1 MPTQP
6 VNTDTLSNLT
16 DAQCAMTADSVNV
29 AADPSAADLLVYVAQ
44 NVFAFDD
51 QHPLLFTQFFFWAF
65 LAMVML
71 VLALIGSGRKKN
83 GEVDRTRI
91 LMRNAFLF
99 FVSIFFYYKTSGDF
113 TLLLVI
119 TTMLTYVVGLQVG
132 KAVKGLDPKAP
143 APRRAKLWV
152 GVGILVTLSVLFY
165 FKYSYLAVDMIN
177 QLFGTQLVVYDYI
190 AELGNALTSSNR
202 FSVDYIWLPV
212 GISFYTF
219 QCISYVMDIF
229 RRRIEPLRNI
239 LNYGFYVSF
248 FPQLVAGPI
257 VRANE
262 FVAQIERPYNLSRR
276 WLGIS
281 IFWMLNG
288 LAKKIILADYLAVNF
303 ADRVFTN
310 PTMYGG
316 FENFSAL
323 FVYSLQVYADFSG
336 YTDIAIGVAML
347 MGFYLPRNFNS
358 PYKATNC
365 GGFWKRWHISLS
377 KWLQDYLYIPMGGN
391 RTASFGT
398 YAVIFTIA
406 VVGTLLSG
414 SVWVAVGVIA
424 AALWC
429 LIEVLLHPEK
439 KKGIT
444 SNVNRMNTMLL
455 GGLWHGASWNFMIWG
470 GLNGLGMLIWR
481 TWATIGIHWRALI
494 TVVGTVVLSLV
505 ALKTEWPVM
514 RMGAVWLGVIA
525 LCSALRSLYNALRA
539 PWQLSWLERA
549 WAITQTFVFVTFTRL
564 FFRAGSNLDPAEAN
578 QVAWETATQ
587 MVAQIGSPWNTQQ
600 IPAIIQGYAPVFILF
615 VLGMIIHWL
624 PERFKRRYRLWFALM
639 PLPLM
644 AVVAVVIVIVIYQ
657 FVTADL
663 QKFIY
668 FQF

>member
-1 MPTQP
+1 
-6 VNTDTLSNLT
+6 
-16 DAQCAMTADSVNV
+16 MT
-29 AADPSAADLLVYVAQ
+29 PSDYSLLDFAKALLY

-51 QHPLLFTQFFFWAF
+51 QHPLLFTQFYFWAF
-65 LAMVML
+65 FAFVVL
-71 VLALIGSGRKKN
+71 VLALIGRS
-83 GEVDRTRI
+83 RI
-91 LMRNAFLF
+91 MMRNAFLF
-99 FVSIFFYYKTSGDF
+99 FVSVFFYYKTSGDF
-113 TLLLVI
+113 TVLLIVATCLS
-119 TTMLTYVVGLQVG
+119 YFVGMRVG
-132 KAVKGLDPKAP
+132 KSVAGLPKDAP
-143 APRRAKLWV
+143 APMVAKVWV
-152 GVGILVTLSVLFY
+152 GVGVVINLVVLGY
-165 FKYSYLAVDMIN
+165 FKYAYLVVDMIN
-177 QLFGTQLVVYDYI
+177 QICGTDFEVHDYL
-190 AELGNALTSSNR
+190 AALGNAIIGDDGH
-202 FSVDYIWLPV
+202 FSIDFIWLPV

-219 QCISYVMDIF
+219 QCISYLMDIY
-229 RRRIEPLRNI
+229 RRRIEPLRNF

-262 FVAQIERPYNLSRR
+262 FVGQITKPYSLSRR
-276 WLGIS
+276 WFGIAV
-281 IFWMLNG
+281 FWIVNG

-310 PTMYGG
+310 PTMFGG

-336 YTDIAIGVAML
+336 YTDIAIGVALL
-347 MGFYLPRNFNS
+347 MGFYLPTNFNS

-377 KWLQDYLYIPMGGN
+377 KWLQDYLYISMGGN
-391 RTASFGT
+391 RRATFGT
-398 YAVIFTIA
+398 YAVIVTIA
-406 VVGTLLSG
+406 VVGTILSG
-414 SVWVAVGVIA
+414 SPWVAVAVLFVAGWCVVE
-424 AALWC
+424 AL
-429 LIEVLLHPEK
+429 VRPERR
-439 KKGIT
+439 KGIT

-470 GLNGLGMLIWR
+470 GLNGIGILIWR
-481 TWATIGIHWRALI
+481 WWSTIGIHARALI
-494 TVVGTVVLSLV
+494 STAIAAAAYG
-505 ALKTEWPVM
+505 AAAYGGWPVAWM
-514 RMGAVWLGVIA
+514 AAVWLGVIA

-549 WAITQTFVFVTFTRL
+549 WAITQTFVYISFTRL
-564 FFRAGSNLDPAEAN
+564 FFRAGSNLNPAEAN

-587 MVAQIGSPWNTQQ
+587 MVDKIGSPWNTAQ
-600 IPAIIQGYAPVFILF
+600 IPAIIEAYAPVFIIF

-624 PERFKRRYRLWFALM
+624 PDRLKRRYRICFAMM

-644 AVVAVVIVIVIYQ
+644 AAVVAFIVLIIYQ